1 MSQNYSIAPPS
12 YNLADGNTEAGLLE
26 FSGDKLFEKLEKI
39 TVAEIISY
47 NPTTNRAVVQV
58 LNQAVTSD
66 GQKLPRKPL
75 EDIPVV
81 QLSGGGFTVNFPLQQ
96 GDKGLLLACDRD
108 ISVFKQN
115 LTSFAPATYQKHRY
129 KDSFFLPLL
138 VNGGFGSSSA
148 LTISNA
154 NGVIL
159 SISNDSVVIN
169 TPQLTINSSTTTISG
184 DVTTSGTT
192 TSAIVKSDNGAT
204 GTFTNSVTVANGIV
218 TGGS

>member
-1 MSQNYSIAPPS
+1 MSQNYSVAPPS
-12 YNLADGNTEAGLLE
+12 YNLADGNTEAGLLD
-26 FSGDKLFEKLEKI
+26 FSGDKLFESLEKI
-39 TVAEIISY
+39 TVAEVISY
-47 NPTTNRAVVQV
+47 NPTTNRAVLQI

-81 QLSGGGFTVNFPLQQ
+81 QLSGGGFTVNFPIQQ
-96 GDKGLLLACDRD
+96 GDKGILLACDRD

-115 LTSFAPATYQKHRY
+115 LTTYAPATYQKHRY

-138 VNGGFGSSSA
+138 VNGGFGSSTS
-148 LTISNA
+148 LTVSNA
-154 NGVIL
+154 SGVIL

-169 TPQLTINSSTTTISG
+169 TPQLTINSSTTT
-184 DVTTSGTT
+184 TSGELK
-192 TSAIVKSDNGAT
+192 AGNGAT
-204 GTFTNSVTVANGIV
+204 GTFSNSVTVANGIV

>member
-1 MSQNYSIAPPS
+1 MSQNYSVAPPS
-12 YNLADGNTEAGLLE
+12 YNLADGNTEAGLLD
-26 FSGDKLFEKLEKI
+26 FSGDKLFENLEKI
-39 TVAEIISY
+39 TVAEVISY
-47 NPTTNRAVVQV
+47 NPTTNRAVLQI

-81 QLSGGGFTVNFPLQQ
+81 QLSGSGFTVNFPLQE
-96 GDKGLLLACDRD
+96 GDKGILLACDRD

-115 LTSFAPATYQKHRY
+115 LTTYAPATYQKHRY

-138 VNGGFGSSSA
+138 VNGGFGSSTA

-154 NGVIL
+154 SGVIL

-169 TPQLTINSSTTTISG
+169 TPQLTINSSTTT
-184 DVTTSGTT
+184 TSGELK
-192 TSAIVKSDNGAT
+192 AGNGAT
-204 GTFTNSVTVANGIV
+204 GTFSNSVTVANGIV

>member
-1 MSQNYSIAPPS
+1 MSQNYSVAPPS
-12 YNLADGNTEAGLLE
+12 YNLADGNTEAGLLD
-26 FSGDKLFEKLEKI
+26 FSGDKLFESLEKI
-39 TVAEIISY
+39 TVAEVISY
-47 NPTTNRAVVQV
+47 NPTTNRAVLQI

-81 QLSGGGFTVNFPLQQ
+81 QLSGGGFTVNFPIQQ
-96 GDKGLLLACDRD
+96 GDKGILLACDRD

-115 LTSFAPATYQKHRY
+115 LTTYAPATYQKHRY

-138 VNGGFGSSSA
+138 VNGGFGSSTA

-154 NGVIL
+154 SGVIL

-169 TPQLTINSSTTTISG
+169 TPQLTINSSTTT
-184 DVTTSGTT
+184 TSGELK
-192 TSAIVKSDNGAT
+192 AGNGAT
-204 GTFTNSVTVANGIV
+204 GTFSNSVTVANGIV

>member
-1 MSQNYSIAPPS
+1 MSQNYSVSPPS
-12 YNLADGNTEAGLLE
+12 YNIADANSEAGLLE
-26 FSGDKLFEKLEKI
+26 FSGDKLSEKLEKI
-39 TVAEIISY
+39 TVAEVISY
-47 NPTTNRAVVQV
+47 NQSTNRVVVQI

-108 ISVFKQN
+108 ISIFKQN
-115 LTSFAPATYQKHRY
+115 LTTYAPATYQKHRY

-138 VNGGFGSSSA
+138 VNGGVGSSTA
-148 LTISNA
+148 LTVTNA
-154 NGVIL
+154 SGVIL

-169 TPQLTINSSTTTISG
+169 TPQLTINSQTTI
-184 DVTTSGTT
+184 TSGELK
-192 TSAIVKSDNGAT
+192 AGNGAT